1 MPGHLDREGWL
12 YMKER
17 MCNSLGKQK
26 RTGSTIEVEGI
37 TLKRSRITSF
47 KKSTGTMK
55 GKIAACGSEW

>member
-12 YMKER
+12 YIKER

-37 TLKRSRITSF
+37 TLKRSRIASF
-47 KKSTGTMK
+47 KTSARTMK
-55 GKIAACGSEW
+55 GKTATCGSE